1 MKKEIKCIQHADD
14 STFPL
19 RDKSS
24 LEEAIQTIENF
35 GNVSETKLNLSK
47 TECILLG
54 KLWNIIKEDTTIRNI
69 KKKIN
74 TVKCLGIFER
84 YNKTECNEKHGYV
97 SWESS
102 KKMDSWRIR
111 KLTLFGKCQ
120 IINSSIVSK
129 LLYVATIIENP
140 D

>member
-54 KLWNIIKEDTTIRNI
+54 KLWNIIKADTTIRNI
-69 KKKIN
+69 
-74 TVKCLGIFER
+74 
-84 YNKTECNEKHGYV
+84 
-97 SWESS
+97 
-102 KKMDSWRIR
+102 
-111 KLTLFGKCQ
+111 
-120 IINSSIVSK
+120 
-129 LLYVATIIENP
+129 
-140 D
+140 